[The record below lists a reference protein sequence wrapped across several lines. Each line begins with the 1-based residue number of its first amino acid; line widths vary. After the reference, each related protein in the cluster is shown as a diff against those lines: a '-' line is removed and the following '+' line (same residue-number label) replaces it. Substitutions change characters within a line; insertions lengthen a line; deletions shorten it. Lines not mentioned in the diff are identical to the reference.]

1 MEVTSHITKQ
11 PLRPPCNHLNWSPL
25 LPGQCG
31 LTVLNLNL
39 SHDDGKHWL
48 TLKSMALLV
57 FKVQTYQRKEFC
69 RTLCKFI
76 SKLLVIA
83 GQILQI
89 YFKVILAKIVMPFE
103 LIARI
108 RNTDRV
114 KTFA

>member
-1 MEVTSHITKQ
+1 M
-11 PLRPPCNHLNWSPL
+11 NWSPL
-25 LPGQCG
+25 LPSQWGSS
-31 LTVLNLNL
+31 VLNLNS
-39 SHDDGKHWL
+39 SHDDRKHWFSF
-48 TLKSMALLV
+48 KSMFLRC
-57 FKVQTYQRKEFC
+57 KTYQRKEFC

-76 SKLLVIA
+76 SKLFVIA

-89 YFKVILAKIVMPFE
+89 NFKVILAKIVMPFE

>member
-1 MEVTSHITKQ
+1 MF
-11 PLRPPCNHLNWSPL
+11 LRC
-25 LPGQCG
+25 
-31 LTVLNLNL
+31 
-39 SHDDGKHWL
+39 K
-48 TLKSMALLV
+48 
-57 FKVQTYQRKEFC
+57 TYQRKEFC

-76 SKLLVIA
+76 SKLFVIA

-89 YFKVILAKIVMPFE
+89 NFKVILTKIVMPFE